1 MSDNDISKRSI
12 KPKED
17 IDSKILELT
26 KIIEEKDIGINKL
39 QEKIMK
45 FGKNIDELKQE
56 NDQLKKEIK
65 NLEKE
70 INDNKFIFPSKILN
84 IQPTQR
90 FIVFSESINNSNS
103 QSFFN
108 LINNDYSKDN
118 NNNTINTNKS
128 IWFDGSLNNKNN
140 SNIKCNNN
148 NYITNN
154 LDFNSKITP
163 FKMQPYKIFDHKK
176 LDINF
181 KDFENNFLD
190 EELLNEIKK
199 NNTSIINNMTM
210 SNYSVEQVD
219 NSNMNLNSSKKSNP
233 NSEGIK
239 IHSSMFFK
247 NCKKVMNKNEYRNLI
262 EIVKLSNSKKITK
275 EETYLMIT
283 NLLENNYP
291 ELSNEFKLLFV

>member
-45 FGKNIDELKQE
+45 FSKNIDELKQE

-65 NLEKE
+65 NLENE
-70 INDNKFIFPSKILN
+70 INVNKFIFPSKILN

-90 FIVFSESINNSNS
+90 FIIFSESINNSNS
-103 QSFFN
+103 QSF
-108 LINNDYSKDN
+108 I
-118 NNNTINTNKS
+118 NKS

-148 NYITNN
+148 DYITNN

>member
-1 MSDNDISKRSI
+1 MSENDISKRSI

-17 IDSKILELT
+17 FDSKILELN
-26 KIIEEKDIGINKL
+26 KIIEEKDIEINKL
-39 QEKIMK
+39 QTKILE
-45 FGKNIDELKQE
+45 FSKNIDELKIE
-56 NDQLKKEIK
+56 NDKLKKEIK

-70 INDNKFIFPSKILN
+70 INNNKFIFPSKILN

-90 FIVFSESINNSNS
+90 FIVFNESMNNNNNS
-103 QSFFN
+103 QSFIN

-118 NNNTINTNKS
+118 NNTINSDNNNKS
-128 IWFDGSLNNKNN
+128 ILFEGPLNNND
-140 SNIKCNNN
+140 NIKINNN
-148 NYITNN
+148 ITNN
-154 LDFNSKITP
+154 FNFNSKITP

-176 LDINF
+176 LNINF

-190 EELLNEIKK
+190 DELLNEIKK

-210 SNYSVEQVD
+210 SNYSIEQID
-219 NSNMNLNSSKKSNP
+219 NSNFDLNHSKKTN
-233 NSEGIK
+233 NNIEGIK

-262 EIVKLSNSKKITK
+262 EIVKLSNSKQISK

-283 NLLENNYP
+283 NLLDNNYP